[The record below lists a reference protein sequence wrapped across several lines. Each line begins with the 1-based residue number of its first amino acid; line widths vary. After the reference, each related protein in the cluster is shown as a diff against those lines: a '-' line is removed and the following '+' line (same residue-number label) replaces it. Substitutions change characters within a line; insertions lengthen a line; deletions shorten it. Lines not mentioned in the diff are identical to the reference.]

1 MENTQKIYLPIE
13 GMHCAS
19 CAATITKTLQRTK
32 GIKQVDVN
40 FATNTAAIEF
50 IAAEIDIQKITAI
63 IEKLGYKVAAQVTSR
78 QTIQKTQQLPPNLE
92 LQKLRTKFVFSAIF
106 GLPFVWLMI
115 EHFFHVHNLLL
126 PEKFNVLAQG
136 IFTTIIMLIN
146 SNIYTQGLHRLW
158 QRNPDMNSLLAIGTL
173 AAYFYSLLA
182 VINFW
187 YPLFGLHNVHVYFES
202 AAFIL
207 IFIALGRYLEGL
219 TKAKTSGIIKKMLM
233 LQPTNA
239 TLLHEGREIS
249 VAVMALQIGDIVLVK
264 PGEQIPVDGVVV
276 NGLAAVDEQM
286 LTGESIPVGKQ
297 VGSNVYAATFNKS
310 GVLQIKVTKLVGATL
325 FAKIV
330 NVVQEAINSKAPIQL
345 LADKVSYYFVPTVI
359 VIAILS
365 LVVWLMLG
373 KPLGFA
379 LTTFIAVLV
388 IACPCALGLAT
399 PTAII
404 MGTGVAAEKGILLKN
419 NRALELAHKITTV
432 VFDKTG
438 TLTQGKM
445 QVTDV
450 EVVALAQDK
459 YTVEQVVMLAA
470 ALERNSEHPLAQA
483 VLEYA
488 QKYTQ
493 QLISL
498 QDFTAVIGKG
508 VKALWQQ
515 QVVLLG
521 TANFLTEFGVN
532 IDHVRTKIMQ
542 MEAQGKSVML
552 LAIAS
557 ELFGIIAV
565 TDVIREQA
573 AMVVKKLQQL
583 GKKVIMLTGDNQ
595 HVAQAVAQQLNIA
608 EVIAGVLP
616 DAKAGIIK
624 DLQQQQNIVAM
635 IGDGINDAPALVQ
648 ADIGIALSSATDIAV
663 NAGDIVLL
671 TNDLNNIITAIKLAD
686 YTFRKI
692 KQNLFWA
699 FCYNVVGIVFA
710 AGIFY
715 PLTGWLL
722 NPVFAALAMAFSSVS
737 VVGNS
742 LSMRWW
748 KE

>member
-19 CAATITKTLQRTK
+19 CAATITKMLQRTK

-50 IAAEIDIQKITAI
+50 IVTEIDIQKITGI
-63 IEKLGYKVAAQVTSR
+63 IEKLGYKVAVQTTSQ
-78 QTIQKTQQLPPNLE
+78 QTTQKSLELPPNLE
-92 LQKLRTKFVFSAIF
+92 LQKLRVKFIFSAIF
-106 GLPFVWLMI
+106 GLPFVWLMA
-115 EHFFHVHNLLL
+115 EHFFHVYNLLL

-146 SNIYTQGLHRLW
+146 GNVYTQGLRRLW
-158 QRNPDMNSLLAIGTL
+158 QRNPDMNALLAIGTL
-173 AAYFYSLLA
+173 AAYIYSLLA

-187 YPLFGLHNVHVYFES
+187 YPLFWLNNADVYFES

-219 TKAKTSGIIKKMLM
+219 TKAKTSEVIKKMLM

-249 VAVMALQIGDIVLVK
+249 VAVVALQVGDVVLVK

-276 NGLAAVDEQM
+276 NGGAAVDEQA
-286 LTGESIPVGKQ
+286 LTGESMPVEKEID
-297 VGSNVYAATFNKS
+297 SNVYAATFNKS
-310 GVLQIKVTKLVGATL
+310 GILQIKVTKLVGATL

-373 KPLGFA
+373 KPLSFA

-419 NRALELAHKITTV
+419 NRALEVAHKITTV

-450 EVVALAQDK
+450 VSLAPDK
-459 YTVEQVVMLAA
+459 YPDEKVVMLAV
-470 ALERNSEHPLAQA
+470 ALERSSEHPLAQA

-493 QLISL
+493 PLIAL
-498 QDFTAVIGKG
+498 QDFAAVIGKG
-508 VKALWQQ
+508 IKALWQQ

-521 TANFLTEFGVN
+521 TAAFLEESGVN
-532 IDHVRTKIMQ
+532 IDRVRTEIIRL
-542 MEAQGKSVML
+542 ETQGKSIML
-552 LAIAS
+552 LSVDS
-557 ELFGIIAV
+557 ELIGIIAV
-565 TDVIREQA
+565 TDLVREQA
-573 AMVVKKLQQL
+573 TVLIKNLQQL

-595 HVAQAVAQQLNIA
+595 HVAQAVAQQLGIT

-616 DAKAGIIK
+616 DAKAGVIK

-635 IGDGINDAPALVQ
+635 VGDGINDAPALAQ
-648 ADIGIALSSATDIAV
+648 ADIGIALNSATDIAV